1 MYRPPVELVYGQLKT
16 KIEGETITAVQS
28 YNINVDKDELIKAL
42 EYDRNQYSVGFDDG
56 FAHSEKSITRCK
68 DCQHCALEFK
78 EQRFGEPSQYIRVC
92 LLHDHETTLDD
103 YCSFGVRK
111 EDLL

>member
-1 MYRPPVELVYGQLKT
+1 MPERLIDANKLLKMRFSKGFNDDGELLVPVREV
-16 KIEGETITAVQS
+16 
-28 YNINVDKDELIKAL
+28 IKAIRL
-42 EYDRNQYSVGFDDG
+42 APTVDAV
-56 FAHSEKSITRCK
+56 HVVHCK

-78 EQRFGEPSQYIRVC
+78 EQRFGEPSKYIRVC

-111 EDLL
+111 GEKDG

>member
-1 MYRPPVELVYGQLKT
+1 MITCKDCIHYPMCYFIEQHGRDLETDEPCKNFVLDNIVEV
-16 KIEGETITAVQS
+16 V
-28 YNINVDKDELIKAL
+28 
-42 EYDRNQYSVGFDDG
+42 
-56 FAHSEKSITRCK
+56 RCK

-78 EQRFGEPSQYIRVC
+78 EQRFGEPSKYIRVC

>member
-1 MYRPPVELVYGQLKT
+1 M
-16 KIEGETITAVQS
+16 
-28 YNINVDKDELIKAL
+28 NIV
-42 EYDRNQYSVGFDDG
+42 
-56 FAHSEKSITRCK
+56 HCK

-103 YCSFGVRK
+103 YCSWGLRK
-111 EDLL
+111 DDGE